1 VNATTTSP
9 LVTPRELQE
18 LYERF
23 KLLALSA
30 SAALILD
37 VPDAGLGAK
46 IDALLEDACAAR
58 TRAPHLLRELS
69 VCIEAADRLRTL
81 TSGNLSDSDVDEV
94 RASHRRLRREMW
106 NVIPCEY
113 VPCCVGG
120 GRRTSDRS

>member
-1 VNATTTSP
+1 MSSA
-9 LVTPRELQE
+9 VTPRELRA
-18 LYERF
+18 LYERY

-30 SAALILD
+30 SAAMILD
-37 VPDAGLGAK
+37 APDSDLGAK
-46 IDALLEDACAAR
+46 IDALCEDARAAR

-69 VCIEAADRLRTL
+69 ACVEAAGRLRVL
-81 TSGNLSDSDVDEV
+81 TSADPSDSDVEEV

-106 NVIPCEY
+106 NVFPCEY